1 MYYDKRTT
9 TRMKKISSRILF
21 MFMLLLVMVPAGFA
35 QDKTSTTKNETESQE
50 VFIENRV
57 AELEA
62 KLQSVKEQIDEVKQP
77 ETESVRLQYGISEDE
92 LNKYAQLLEETEA
105 VIQQQIT
112 AIKKQASLQ

>member
-21 MFMLLLVMVPAGFA
+21 MFVLLLVMVPAGFA
-35 QDKTSTTKNETESQE
+35 QDKTGTTKNETESQE

-62 KLQSVKEQIDEVKQP
+62 KLQSLNEQLDKVKQP
-77 ETESVRLQYGISEDE
+77 ETESVRLQFGISDD
-92 LNKYAQLLEETEA
+92 
-105 VIQQQIT
+105 
-112 AIKKQASLQ
+112 